1 LAKAVVTV
9 RGNVQGV
16 GFRVWV
22 KLFAGRFGIK
32 GLVRNLEDGSI
43 ECFLEGS
50 REALGEFV
58 ERVSVKGVPDDPLS
72 MHVGKL
78 EVFWEG
84 ESGYESAW
92 REYKGFEIDYGT
104 DELKAVDKEMLESL
118 EWSKLHFA
126 GMSGVFREEFAGMN
140 KVFREEFSGMNKVF
154 REEFAGM
161 NKVFTDQFGSM
172 NKVLREEIG
181 GLKSEFKETRE
192 DFKGGTVGIREEI
205 REMHFDMNSSF
216 QEMAKRYD
224 SISSELIRTRAELTR
239 AVDKLAELVEKFVKE
254 R

>member
-1 LAKAVVTV
+1 MVKARIIV

-22 KLFAGRFGIK
+22 KLFAMRLGIK

-43 ECFLEGS
+43 ESFLEGS

-58 ERVSVKGVPDDPLS
+58 KRVSVKGVPDDPLS
-72 MHVGKL
+72 MHVGEL

-84 ESGYESAW
+84 EPGYESAW

-126 GMSGVFREEFAGMN
+126 GMSGVFRKEFAGTN
-140 KVFREEFSGMNKVF
+140 RVFI
-154 REEFAGM
+154 
-161 NKVFTDQFGSM
+161 DQFGSM
-172 NKVLREEIG
+172 NKVFREEIG
-181 GLKSEFKETRE
+181 GLKSEFAGMSKAFTE
-192 DFKGGTVGIREEI
+192 KLVG
-205 REMHFDMNSSF
+205 
-216 QEMAKRYD
+216 
-224 SISSELIRTRAELTR
+224 
-239 AVDKLAELVEKFVKE
+239 
-254 R
+254 